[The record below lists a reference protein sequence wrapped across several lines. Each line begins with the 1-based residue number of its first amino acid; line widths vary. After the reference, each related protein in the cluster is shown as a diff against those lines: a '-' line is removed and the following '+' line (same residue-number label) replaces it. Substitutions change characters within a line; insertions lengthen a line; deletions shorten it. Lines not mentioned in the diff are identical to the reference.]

1 MGNTMSQPLSGGDIK
16 KTQSKRRLFDHVFH
30 TVRGLFDD
38 YIPLSFNLLQL
49 SPLFFA
55 MLGDTDLIFGI

>member
-1 MGNTMSQPLSGGDIK
+1 MTTVLFRNYGMMDMGNTMSQPLSGGDIK

-38 YIPLSFNLLQL
+38 YIPLSFNLL
-49 SPLFFA
+49 
-55 MLGDTDLIFGI
+55 